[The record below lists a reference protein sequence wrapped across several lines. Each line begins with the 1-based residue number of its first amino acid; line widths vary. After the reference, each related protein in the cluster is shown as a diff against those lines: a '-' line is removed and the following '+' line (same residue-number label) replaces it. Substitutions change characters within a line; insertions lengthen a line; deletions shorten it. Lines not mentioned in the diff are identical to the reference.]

1 MNSSVKNAE
10 NLLFL
15 DIEASSLRRGSF
27 PIEVGVAW
35 ISIVDIG
42 SRAELIKPAPN
53 WNRSS
58 WSPES
63 EAVHGIS
70 RRELAS
76 RGRPAE
82 EVAEWLLNEIKR
94 SDTVI
99 SDAASYDQ
107 RWLDLLLATVGA
119 KGAVRLVDFDAFVAS
134 VGLNK
139 LKRIYAELDQREIPH
154 RAAADAE
161 RLAWAYVIGSDHR
174 LLARRK
180 ERDELMQRDR
190 ALEEARGRVLRIV
203 RELSKKRF
211 GSDHVLTFQQHATQV
226 DRICRVTAHGVSG
239 EARRNIE
246 DFAKHAIQALGCRID
261 FEPASDVFE
270 ANVSIEKPSNH
281 ELMAAERKFKTQ
293 G

>member
-1 MNSSVKNAE
+1 MNSSVETAG

-42 SRAELIKPAPN
+42 SRAELIKPAPH

-70 RRELAS
+70 RGVLAS
-76 RGRPAE
+76 KGRPAE

-99 SDAASYDQ
+99 SDAPSYDQ
-107 RWLDLLLATVGA
+107 GWLDLLLATVGA
-119 KGAVRLVDFDAFVAS
+119 KGDVRLVDFDEFVAT
-134 VGLNK
+134 VGLSK
-139 LKRIYAELDQREIPH
+139 LKRIYAELDQRDIPH

-161 RLAWAYVIGSDHR
+161 RLAWAYVIGTDHR
-174 LLARRK
+174 MLARRK
-180 ERDELMQRDR
+180 ARDELMQRDR
-190 ALEEARGRVLRIV
+190 ALEQARGRILRIV
-203 RELSKKRF
+203 REHSKKRF
-211 GSDHVLTFQQHATQV
+211 SSDHFLTFQHHATQV
-226 DRICRVTAHGVSG
+226 DRICCITAYGVSG

-261 FEPASDVFE
+261 FEPASNVFE

-281 ELMAAERKFKTQ
+281 ELMEAERKFKTP